1 MADTFDK
8 EFPLVAAIHGP
19 ADLKRLTLPQLNDL
33 AQEIRDLMLRKEAKE
48 GGHFGPNFGMVEA
61 IIALHYVFNSPD
73 DKLIFDVSHQT
84 YPHKI
89 LTGRAYAWLDPTRY
103 HDVTGYSAP
112 SESDHDHFVIGH
124 TSTSVSLASGMAKAR
139 DAMGGKENVIAIIGD
154 GSLSGGEAFEGLDFV
169 GDMDTN
175 FIVVVNDNQ
184 MSIAENHGGLYKS
197 LAELRATDGKSSDN
211 YFRSL
216 GLDYIYVADG
226 NDIPSLIGAF
236 QRVKDSTHPIAVHI
250 NTLKGKGYAPAVEHK
265 EEWHYTA
272 PFDIA
277 TGHPLYESTDE
288 DYQDLTAKYL
298 LRRMKE
304 DPTVLT
310 ITAGTPAALGFS
322 EDRRREAG
330 RQFIDVGI
338 AEEHA
343 VAMASGMARRGAKP
357 VFGVFSTFIQRTYDQ
372 LQQDLCINNSPA
384 TIITVWGSP
393 FTMNDVT
400 HACLY
405 DIALLGNIPGLVYLA
420 PTSWEEYEAM
430 LSWAIDQRE
439 HPVAV
444 RMPVGNVLHD
454 PHFEPYDYSRLN
466 RYQMVRRGSKVALI
480 GLGNMLGTSLATAEL
495 LREHDIDATV
505 INPRYITGLDTQL
518 LDQLK
523 ADHHT
528 VVTIE
533 DGILDGGFGEKIARY
548 YGPTDVRVRCYGLRK
563 EFRDRFDAAALL
575 RENGMTPSQ
584 IAQDL
589 LG

>member
-1 MADTFDK
+1 MAETFDK
-8 EFPLVAAIHGP
+8 EFPLVASIHGP
-19 ADLKRLTLPQLNDL
+19 ADVKRLTLPELNSL
-33 AQEIRDLMLRKEAKE
+33 AQEIRELMLRKESKQ

-89 LTGRAYAWLDPTRY
+89 LTGRAYAWLDPARY

-112 SESDHDHFVIGH
+112 AESEHDHFVIGH

-139 DAMGGKENVIAIIGD
+139 DAMGGTENVIAVIGD

-169 GDMDTN
+169 GEMDTN
-175 FIVVVNDNQ
+175 FIAVINDNQ

-197 LAELRATDGKSSDN
+197 LAELRATNGTSPDN

-226 NDIPSLIGAF
+226 NDIASLIDAF
-236 QRVKDSTHPIAVHI
+236 QRVKDSTHPVAVHI

-272 PFDIA
+272 PFDIP
-277 TGHPLYESTDE
+277 TGHLLYESTDE
-288 DYQDLTAKYL
+288 DWQDLTAKYL

-322 EDRRREAG
+322 EDRRHEAG

-357 VFGVFSTFIQRTYDQ
+357 VFGVFSTFVQRTYDQ
-372 LQQDLCINNSPA
+372 LQQDLCINSSPA

-393 FTMNDVT
+393 LTMNDVT

-430 LSWAIDQRE
+430 LSWSIDQT
-439 HPVAV
+439 HLPVAV
-444 RMPVGNVLHD
+444 RMPVGQVLHD
-454 PHFEPYDYSRLN
+454 PDFTPDDYSQLN
-466 RYQMVRRGSKVALI
+466 RYKVIHRGSKIALI
-480 GLGNMLGTSLATAEL
+480 GLGNMLATALATAQL
-495 LREHDIDATV
+495 LKEHGIDATV
-505 INPRYITGLDTQL
+505 INPRYITGLDTAL
-518 LDQLK
+518 LDELK
-523 ADHHT
+523 RDHHT
-528 VVTIE
+528 VVTLE
-533 DGILDGGFGEKIARY
+533 DGILDGGFGEKIARF
-548 YGPTDVRVRCYGLRK
+548 YGPSDVHVRCYGLRK

-575 RENGMTPSQ
+575 RDNHLTPTQ
-584 IAQDL
+584 ILTDL
-589 LG
+589 L

>member
-1 MADTFDK
+1 MTEKLDTQ
-8 EFPLVAAIHGP
+8 FPLVASIHSP
-19 ADLKRLTLPQLNDL
+19 ADVKRLTLPELNTL
-33 AQEIRDLMLRKEAKE
+33 AEEIRQLMLLKESKQ

-73 DKLIFDVSHQT
+73 DRLIFDVSHQT

-89 LTGRAYAWLDPTRY
+89 LTGRAYAWLDPARY
-103 HDVTGYSAP
+103 NDVTGYSAP
-112 SESDHDHFVIGH
+112 SESVHDHFVIGH

-139 DAMGGKENVIAIIGD
+139 DAMGGHENVIAIIGD

-169 GDMDTN
+169 GEMDSN
-175 FIVVVNDNQ
+175 FIAVINDNQ

-197 LAELRATDGKSSDN
+197 LAQLRATNGNSPDN
-211 YFRSL
+211 YFRAL

-226 NDIPSLIGAF
+226 NDIASLIDAF
-236 QRVKDSTHPIAVHI
+236 QRVKDSTHPVAVHI
-250 NTLKGKGYAPAVEHK
+250 NTLKGKGYQPAVEHK
-265 EEWHYTA
+265 EEWHYTT
-272 PFDIA
+272 PFDIP
-277 TGHPLYESTDE
+277 TGHMLNESPYENW
-288 DYQDLTAKYL
+288 QDLTATYL

-322 EDRRREAG
+322 EDLRHEAG

-357 VFGVFSTFIQRTYDQ
+357 VFGVFSTFVQRTYDQ
-372 LQQDLCINNSPA
+372 LQQDLCINASPA

-430 LSWAIDQRE
+430 LSWSIDQKD

-444 RMPVGNVLHD
+444 RMPVGKVLHD
-454 PHFEPYDYSRLN
+454 PNFTPDDYSRLN
-466 RYQMVRRGSKVALI
+466 RYKVVHRGSKIAII
-480 GLGNMLGTSLATAEL
+480 GLGNMLATALETAQL
-495 LREHDIDATV
+495 LKEHGIDASV
-505 INPRYITGLDTQL
+505 INPRYITGLDTEL
-518 LDQLK
+518 LDDLK
-523 ADHHT
+523 RDHHT
-528 VVTIE
+528 VVTLE
-533 DGILDGGFGEKIARY
+533 DGILNGGFGEKIARY
-548 YGPTDVRVRCYGLRK
+548 YGPTDVHVRCYGLRK
-563 EFRDRFDAAALL
+563 EFRDRFDPSALL
-575 RENGMTPSQ
+575 SEAHLTPPL
-584 IAQDL
+584 ILNDL
-589 LG
+589 LH